1 MQLMLMNEKSVDLG
15 SGQTA
20 TVRTLMLQNH
30 AEPFSSLREIIQLHY
45 EGWPDFGTP
54 AEAKTIVQ
62 LVCVLSDLANPK
74 GSPTPRGTLR
84 NAPVV
89 VHCSAGCGRT
99 GTFCTVDSIID
110 HLSVRMIERE
120 DEEDLVFR
128 SVSEMREQRMSL
140 VQTLRQYVLCY
151 DCILWYLVNTM
162 GLEEEEEQGEEMLVD
177 GLAD

>member
-1 MQLMLMNEKSVDLG
+1 MQLMLMNEKGISLG

-30 AEPFSSLREIIQLHY
+30 TEPFSSLREVIQLHY

-62 LVCVLSDLANPK
+62 LVATLNNLTNQP
-74 GSPTPRGTLR
+74 GSPKSPRMSR

-110 HLSVRMIERE
+110 YLSVRPIERDE
-120 DEEDLVFR
+120 EEDLVFR

-151 DCILWYLVNTM
+151 DCILWYLMTAM
-162 GLEEEEEQGEEMLVD
+162 RLEEDEEEQMLVD